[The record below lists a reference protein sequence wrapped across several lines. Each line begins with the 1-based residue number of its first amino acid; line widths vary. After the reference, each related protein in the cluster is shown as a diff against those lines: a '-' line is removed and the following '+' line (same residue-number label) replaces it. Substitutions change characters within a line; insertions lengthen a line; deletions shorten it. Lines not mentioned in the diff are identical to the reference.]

1 MRKHLAAILGSNA
14 VGSLGRDVVVE
25 LMDVSRSGCLLSS
38 PVVIPAGTIG
48 ILSLEIDGDLY
59 TDDVRV
65 ARCLRVPGTGERH
78 HIGVEFLALRRPRR
92 ESLRCYAA
100 SLGKDADGIDGPKAV
115 RFQLIS

>member
-1 MRKHLAAILGSNA
+1 VKKRLAAILGPTA
-14 VGSLGRDVVVE
+14 VGSIGRDVVVE
-25 LMDVSRSGCLLSS
+25 LVDVSRSGCLLNS
-38 PVVIPAGTIG
+38 PVVIPAGTLG
-48 ILSLEIDGDLY
+48 ILSLEIDNELF

-65 ARCLRVPGTGERH
+65 ARCLQVPGTGERY

-100 SLGKDADGIDGPKAV
+100 SLGVDTDGIEAPTAL

>member
-1 MRKHLAAILGSNA
+1 MKKQLAAILGPNT

-25 LMDVSRSGCLLSS
+25 LVDVSRSGCLLNS
-38 PVVIPAGTIG
+38 PVVIPAGTLG
-48 ILSLEIDGDLY
+48 ILSLEIDGALY

-65 ARCLRVPGTGERH
+65 ARCLRVPGTGEHH
-78 HIGVEFLALRRPRR
+78 HIGVEFLALRRPLR

-100 SLGKDADGIDGPKAV
+100 SLGKDSDEIETRTAV